1 MLILYNF
8 SIHSTHVQLIEGRVV
23 TSVVGVGGDYV
34 DMDNY
39 AILRPLYLAASVSPA
54 SLMHNTQWSGRG
66 RQRLQKS
73 DVLAVSF
80 FNTVVSAP
88 LIARV

>member
-8 SIHSTHVQLIEGRVV
+8 SIHSTRVQLIEGRVV

-34 DMDNY
+34 DMDDY
-39 AILRPLYLAASVSPA
+39 AVLHPLYLAASISPVS
-54 SLMHNTQWSGRG
+54 LIHNTRWSGRG
-66 RQRLQKS
+66 RQHLQKS

-80 FNTVVSAP
+80 FKP
-88 LIARV
+88 IW